1 MKLAGTALILLGSL
15 GGFLGY
21 SIAQRQELNLLRDI
35 IAALGTLESSIRWKK
50 LPLPDGIRE
59 LAARQISGNYFAEI
73 DHLVTGGSTLQK
85 AWNKV
90 FREIDPES
98 ADILCRMEWQG
109 DTEQIEGCLRHCAE
123 QLKAQQTERQSS
135 LHQRE
140 RLCGA
145 ATLSAAGILIILLM

>member
-1 MKLAGTALILLGSL
+1 MKFTGIALILVGCLYICYQFSRTC
-15 GGFLGY
+15 
-21 SIAQRQELNLLRDI
+21 QRQQALLWDLAIALEL
-35 IAALGTLESSIRWKK
+35 LESSIRWKK

-59 LAARQISGNYFAEI
+59 LAARQISGKYFAEI

-123 QLKAQQTERQSS
+123 QLKARQTERQSS